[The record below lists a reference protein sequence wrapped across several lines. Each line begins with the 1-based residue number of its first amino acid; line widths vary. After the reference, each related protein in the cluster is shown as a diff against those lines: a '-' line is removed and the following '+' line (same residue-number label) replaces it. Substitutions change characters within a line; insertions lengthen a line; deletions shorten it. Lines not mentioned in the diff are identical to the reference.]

1 VEYKLMAGGLIPN
14 GAAEAGRLLLLTT
27 ADTEILAA
35 ARASERL
42 PEEFPKL
49 SCANP
54 AALEDPAAFFE
65 RELPGAGAVLV
76 RLLGG
81 RRAWPGGLEELR
93 RRCARLRVPLLAFG
107 GEAEPDAE
115 LAALSSVPSGT
126 VLEAFEYLRHGGVRN
141 TENLLRFVADT
152 VLMEGY
158 GFEPASPLPEVGIYH
173 PGLPE
178 DSTLEELLAR
188 HDPARPTVGVI
199 FYRAH
204 WMSGNTAFVDALV
217 EALEA
222 AGADALPVY
231 CYSLRAGPDGR
242 VQGLEILKDRVDC
255 LITTVLAGGG
265 SNAADARRS
274 GSPEEW
280 LEWDV
285 PALEELGVP
294 VIQGICTTSTREAWV
309 ASDAGLSPLDT
320 AWQVAIPEFDGRII
334 GVPFSFKERLGETS
348 PVGTPLT
355 LYKAHPE
362 RTARLAGLAAR
373 FANLGRIPNSEKRV
387 AVLLSNYP
395 TKHSRVGNAV
405 GLDTPA
411 SAIGLLDAMWKT
423 GYTVEGAPERGDEL
437 IHSLV
442 AAGGHDLEFLTEAQ
456 LGNAAGRL
464 GAKRYTEWFGRLP
477 EDLRSDVEE
486 HWGRPPGD
494 LYVDGDEFVVA
505 GLSFGNVFVGIQPPR
520 GFGEN
525 PIAIYHDPDLPPTHH
540 YLAAYWW
547 MIEEF
552 GADALVHLGKHGTLE
567 WLPGKSLGL
576 SPSCAPD
583 AALREVPLFYP
594 FVVNDPGE
602 GTQAK
607 RRAHATVVDHLI
619 PPMTRAET
627 YDDLAK
633 LEQLL
638 DEYYQVETLDPSKLP
653 AIRVRIWETLRNAE
667 LHRDLGVEEQPEE
680 FSDFLTH
687 VDGYLCEIKDLP
699 IRGGLHTLGETPDG
713 ESLRHLL
720 ASILRLGAGG
730 VPGLRVAAGA
740 AFGLDERV
748 LAENGGTRVEAP
760 SGLVEHFPGTMVTA
774 SDLLDRLEEAQQALL
789 RGMEE
794 RGWDAYAAGAVCQ
807 ETLGFAD
814 AGVERSLRFA
824 AEEVVPRLMRTPEEM
839 GNLLSGL
846 GGGYVPAGPSGSPTR
861 GLVNVLPT
869 GRNFYSVDPKAL
881 PSALSWEVGQGLAD
895 DLLRRYLEEEDRYPE
910 TVGIVVWGTAA
921 MRTQGDDVSEILAL
935 LGVRPVWNEE
945 SRRVFGLEVIPLKEL
960 GRPRI
965 DVTVRISGFFRDAF
979 PNLISLLDEAFTTVA
994 NLDEPDD
1001 MNFVN
1006 KHVGEEKSRG
1016 ADERRSTTRIF
1027 GSKPGAYG
1035 AGLLPLMDARNWRT
1049 DEDLA
1054 EVYAVWGGYAYGRG
1068 LDGVEAREA
1077 MESNLRRTEVAVKN
1091 VDNRE
1096 HDLFDSDDYFQYH
1109 GGMIAAVRALTGR
1122 DPKAYIGDSA
1132 DPSRVKTRDLSEE
1145 ARRVFR
1151 SRVANPKW
1159 ITAMRRH
1166 GYKGAFELSATVDYL
1181 FGYDATAGVVEDWMY
1196 SDVTR
1201 KYVLDQE
1208 VRDFMQQSN
1217 PWALRAISERL
1228 LEATQ
1233 RGLWSEPDTED
1244 LEALKQVY
1252 LENEGMLEEGIS

>member
-1 VEYKLMAGGLIPN
+1 MAD
-14 GAAEAGRLLLLTT
+14 GATVAGRLLLLTT

-35 ARASERL
+35 ATASERL
-42 PEEFPKL
+42 PEGFPEL
-49 SCANP
+49 RCANP
-54 AALEDPAAFFE
+54 STLDDPAAFLE
-65 RELPGAGAVLV
+65 RELPEAGAVLV

-81 RRAWPGGLEELR
+81 RRAWPEGLEEVR
-93 RRCARLRVPLLAFG
+93 RGCARLRVPLLAFG

-115 LAALSSVPSGT
+115 LTALSSVPSGT
-126 VLEAFEYLRHGGVRN
+126 VLEAYEYLRHGGIRN

-158 GFEPASPLPEVGIYH
+158 GFEPASALPDVGVYH

-178 DSTLEELLAR
+178 DSTVEELLER
-188 HDPARPTVGVI
+188 HDPAHPTVGVV

-204 WMSGNTAFVDALV
+204 WMSGNTAFVDTLV

-222 AGADALPVY
+222 AGANALPVY
-231 CYSLRAGPDGR
+231 CYSLRAGPDGE
-242 VQGLEILKDRVDC
+242 VQALELVKDRVDC

-274 GSPEEW
+274 NSPEEW

-285 PALEELGVP
+285 PALEGLGMP
-294 VIQGICTTSTREAWV
+294 VIQGICTTSTREAWL

-334 GVPFSFKERLGETS
+334 GVPFSFKERLGEGS
-348 PVGTPLT
+348 AVGAQLT
-355 LYKAHPE
+355 FYEANPE
-362 RTARLAGLAAR
+362 RTGRLAGLAAR
-373 FANLGRIPNSEKRV
+373 FASLGRVSNSKKRV
-387 AVLLSNYP
+387 AVVLSNYP

-411 SAIGLLDAMWKT
+411 SAIRLLDAMLEA
-423 GYTVEGAPERGDEL
+423 GYVVEGAPDNGDDL
-437 IHSLV
+437 IHSLI
-442 AAGGHDLEFLTEAQ
+442 AAGGHDLEFLTGDQ
-456 LGNAAGRL
+456 LADASGRL
-464 GAKRYTEWFGRLP
+464 DAKRYADWFDRLP
-477 EDLRSDVEE
+477 EALRCGVEE

-494 LYVDGDEFVVA
+494 LYVDDGDFVVA

-547 MIEEF
+547 TIEVF
-552 GADALVHLGKHGTLE
+552 GADAIVHLGKHGTLE

-583 AALREVPLFYP
+583 AALRDVPLFYP

-607 RRAHATVVDHLI
+607 RRAHATVIDHLI

-699 IRGGLHTLGETPDG
+699 IRGGLHVLGETPEG
-713 ESLRHLL
+713 EPLRHLL
-720 ASILRLGAGG
+720 ASILRLGAGE
-730 VPGLRVAAGA
+730 VPGLRRAACS
-740 AFGLDERV
+740 AFGLDEKF
-748 LAENGGTRVEAP
+748 LAENGGTKVEVP
-760 SGLVEHFPGTMVTA
+760 PGLTDRFSVVVATA
-774 SDLLDRLEEAQQALL
+774 SDLLDVLEEAQQVLL
-789 RGMEE
+789 QEMAA
-794 RGWDAYAAGAVCQ
+794 RGWEAQAAGPVCQ
-807 ETLGFAD
+807 EVLGVAD

-839 GNLLSGL
+839 GNLLTGL

-881 PSALSWEVGQGLAD
+881 PSALSWEVGRGLAD
-895 DLLRRYLEEEDRYPE
+895 DLLRRHLEEERRYPE
-910 TVGIVVWGTAA
+910 MVGIVVWGTAA
-921 MRTQGDDVSEILAL
+921 MRTQGDDIAEILAL

-945 SRRVFGLEVIPLKEL
+945 SRRVVGLEAIPPGEL

-979 PNLISLLDEAFTTVA
+979 PNLISLMDEAFTTVA
-994 NLDEPDD
+994 DLDEPEDT
-1001 MNFVN
+1001 NFVK
-1006 KHVGEEKSRG
+1006 KHANEEKKKG

-1049 DEDLA
+1049 DENLA

-1068 LDGVEAREA
+1068 LDGVEARGA

-1091 VDNRE
+1091 IDNRE

-1109 GGMIAAVRALTGR
+1109 GGMIAAVRALTGH

-1159 ITAMRRH
+1159 IRAMQRH

-1196 SDVTR
+1196 TDVTR
-1201 KYVLDQE
+1201 KYVLDE
-1208 VRDFMQQSN
+1208 RVRGFMRQSN

-1228 LEATQ
+1228 LEAAQ
-1233 RGLWSEPDTED
+1233 RGLWSEPEAED
-1244 LEALKQVY
+1244 LEALKRAY

>member
-1 VEYKLMAGGLIPN
+1 MPETLNSKLLFV
-14 GAAEAGRLLLLTT
+14 TT
-27 ADTEILAA
+27 ADTEILATA
-35 ARASERL
+35 KASERL
-42 PEEFPKL
+42 PEDFPDL
-49 SCANP
+49 VCANP
-54 AALEDPAAFFE
+54 AALGDPSSFFE
-65 RELPGAGAVLV
+65 RELPQAGAVLV

-81 RRAWPGGLEELR
+81 RRAWSEGLEELR
-93 RRCARLRVPLLAFG
+93 RRCTRLGVPLLAFG

-115 LAALSSVPSGT
+115 LTALSTVPSGT
-126 VLEAFEYLRHGGVRN
+126 VLEAFEYLRHGGVHN

-158 GFEPASPLPEVGIYH
+158 GFEPAYTLPEVGVYH

-178 DSTLEELLAR
+178 GTTVEDLLAR
-188 HDPARPTVGVI
+188 QDPALPTVGVI

-204 WMSGNTAFVDALV
+204 WMSGNTAFVDTLV
-217 EALEA
+217 EDLEA
-222 AGADALPVY
+222 AGANALPLY
-231 CYSLRAGPDGR
+231 CYSLRAGPAGE
-242 VQGLEILKDRVDC
+242 VQALELLKDRVDC

-285 PALEELGVP
+285 PALEGLGVP
-294 VIQGICTTSTREAWV
+294 VIQGISTTSTRDAWL

-334 GVPFSFKERLGETS
+334 GVPFSFKERLGEGS
-348 PVGTPLT
+348 PVGAPLT
-355 LYKAHPE
+355 LYKADPE

-373 FANLGRIPNSEKRV
+373 FASLGRVPNAHTRV

-411 SAIGLLDAMWKT
+411 SAIRLLDAMRSA
-423 GYTVEGAPERGDEL
+423 GYAVEDVPESGDEL
-437 IHSLV
+437 IHSLI
-442 AAGGHDLEFLTEAQ
+442 AAGGHDLEFLTAEQ
-456 LGNAAGRL
+456 LGDATGRL
-464 GAKRYTEWFGRLP
+464 DAERYAEWFGRLP
-477 EDLRSDVEE
+477 ESLRNDVEE

-494 LYVDGDEFVVA
+494 LYVDDGDFVVA

-552 GADALVHLGKHGTLE
+552 GADAIVHLGKHGTLE

-583 AALREVPLFYP
+583 AALRDVPLFYP

-602 GTQAK
+602 GTQAN
-607 RRAHATVVDHLI
+607 RRAHATVIDDMI

-627 YDDLAK
+627 YNDLAK

-653 AIRVRIWETLRNAE
+653 AIRVRIWETLREAE

-730 VPGLRVAAGA
+730 VPGLRVATGA

-760 SGLVEHFPGTMVTA
+760 SGLVEHFPGTVVTA

-794 RGWDAYAAGAVCQ
+794 RGWDAYAAGAVSQ

-824 AEEVVPRLMRTPEEM
+824 AEDVVPRLMRTPEEM
-839 GNLLSGL
+839 GNLLFGL
-846 GGGYVPAGPSGSPTR
+846 EGGYVPAGPSGSPTR

-881 PSALSWEVGQGLAD
+881 PSQLSWEVGRELAEN
-895 DLLRRYLEEEDRYPE
+895 LLRRYLEEEGRHPE
-910 TVGIVVWGTAA
+910 SVGIVVWGTAA
-921 MRTQGDDVSEILAL
+921 MRTQGDDVAEIMAL
-935 LGVRPVWNEE
+935 IGVRPEWNEE
-945 SRRVFGLEVIPLKEL
+945 SRRVTGLEVIPLEDL

-979 PNLISLLDEAFTTVA
+979 PNLISLVDDAVRAVA
-994 NLDEPDD
+994 SLDEPDE
-1001 MNFVN
+1001 MNFVR
-1006 KHVGEEKSRG
+1006 KHAKEERDAGAGERS
-1016 ADERRSTTRIF
+1016 STTRIF

-1035 AGLLPLMDARNWRT
+1035 AGLLPLIDARNWRD

-1054 EVYAVWGGYAYGRG
+1054 EVYAVWGGYAYGKG

-1077 MESNLRRTEVAVKN
+1077 MESNLKRTEIAVKN
-1091 VDNRE
+1091 IDNRE

-1122 DPKAYIGDSA
+1122 NPKSYIGDSA
-1132 DPSRVKTRDLSEE
+1132 YPSRVKTRNLAEE
-1145 ARRVFR
+1145 ALRVFR

-1159 ITAMRRH
+1159 ISAMQRH

-1181 FGYDATAGVVEDWMY
+1181 FGYDATAGIVEDWMY
-1196 SDVTR
+1196 KDVTR
-1201 KYVLDQE
+1201 KYVLDEE
-1208 VRDFMQQSN
+1208 VRDFMRDSN

-1228 LEATQ
+1228 LEAAE
-1233 RGLWSEPDTED
+1233 RGLWSEPDPED
-1244 LEALKQVY
+1244 LNELKRYY
-1252 LENEGMLEEGIS
+1252 LETEGMLEEGET

>member
-1 VEYKLMAGGLIPN
+1 M
-14 GAAEAGRLLLLTT
+14 LLFLTT

-35 ARASERL
+35 AKAAEDL
-42 PEEFPKL
+42 PEGFPEVR
-49 SCANP
+49 CANP
-54 AALEDPAAFFE
+54 AKLEVPRAFFE
-65 RELPGAGAVLV
+65 EELPDARAVVV

-81 RRAWPGGLEELR
+81 RRAWPEGFEELR
-93 RRCARLRVPLLAFG
+93 RRCERLGIPLLALG

-115 LAALSSVPSGT
+115 LAALSTAPSGT
-126 VLEAFEYLRHGGVRN
+126 MAETFEYLRHGGVRN
-141 TENLLRFVADT
+141 TQNLFRFLADT
-152 VLMEGY
+152 LLVEGY
-158 GFEPASPLPEVGIYH
+158 GFEPPRNTPELGVYH

-178 DSTLEELLAR
+178 DSSLDELLAL
-188 HDPARPTVGVI
+188 HDAGRPTVGVV

-204 WMSGNTAFVDALV
+204 WMSGNTAFVDDLV
-217 EALEA
+217 EALEE
-222 AGADALPVY
+222 AGTNALPIY
-231 CYSLRAGPDGR
+231 CYSLRAYETGEVPALSMLRGR
-242 VQGLEILKDRVDC
+242 VES
-255 LITTVLAGGG
+255 LITTVLASGG
-265 SNAADARRS
+265 SNSAAAREAASRA
-274 GSPEEW
+274 GSPEDW
-280 LEWDV
+280 LEWEV
-285 PALEELGVP
+285 PALEGLDVP
-294 VIQGICTTSTREAWV
+294 VIQGICTTSSQRTWLS
-309 ASDAGLSPLDT
+309 SDAGLSSLDT

-334 GVPFSFKERLGETS
+334 GVPFSFKERTS
-348 PVGTPLT
+348 NGSTVGASLT
-355 LYKAHPE
+355 LYRAEPE
-362 RTARLAGLAAR
+362 RTRRLAGLAAR
-373 FANLGRIPNSEKRV
+373 FARLSRIPNADKKV

-411 SAIGLLDAMWKT
+411 SVIELLGALKEA
-423 GYTVEGAPERGDEL
+423 GYRVDGAPGEGDAL
-437 IHSLV
+437 IHALIN
-442 AAGGHDLEFLTEAQ
+442 AGGHDLEFLTEEQ
-456 LGNAAGRL
+456 LRGATGRL
-464 GAKRYTEWFGRLP
+464 DTERYVEWFDRLP
-477 EDLRSDVEE
+477 EELRADMEE
-486 HWGRPPGD
+486 HWGPPPGD
-494 LYVDGDEFVVA
+494 LYVDNGKFVVS

-547 MIEEF
+547 MIEEL
-552 GADALVHLGKHGTLE
+552 GVDAIVHLGKHGTLE

-583 AALREVPLFYP
+583 AVLRDVPLFYP

-627 YDDLAK
+627 YDDLAR

-653 AIRVRIWETLRNAE
+653 AIRVRIWETLRDAE

-680 FSDFLTH
+680 FGDFLNH

-699 IRGGLHTLGETPDG
+699 IRGGLHVLGRPPEG
-713 ESLRHLL
+713 EPLRHLV
-720 ASILRLGAGG
+720 AAILRLGAGE
-730 VPGLRVAAGA
+730 VPGLRRAVGTAY
-740 AFGLDERV
+740 GLDEKF
-748 LAENGGTRVEAP
+748 LAENGGVRAEAP
-760 SGLVEHFPGTMVTA
+760 EKLAERFPDVVATA
-774 SDLLDRLEEAQQALL
+774 SDLLDLLEEATQALL
-789 RGMEE
+789 LAMEE
-794 RGWDAYAAGAVCQ
+794 HGWDGSAAGEVC
-807 ETLGFAD
+807 EGTLGVAD
-814 AGVERSLRFA
+814 EGVARSLRFA
-824 AEEVVPRLMRTPEEM
+824 AGEVVPRLMRTPDEM

-846 GGGYVPAGPSGSPTR
+846 EGGYVPAGPSGSPTR

-881 PSALSWEVGQGLAD
+881 PSQLSWEVGKSLAD
-895 DLLRRYLEEEDRYPE
+895 DLLGRHLEEEGRYPE

-921 MRTQGDDVSEILAL
+921 MRTQGDDIAEILAL

-945 SRRVFGLEVIPLKEL
+945 SRRVTGLEVVPFDEL
-960 GRPRI
+960 DRPRI

-979 PNLISLLDEAFTTVA
+979 PNLISLIDEAVRTVVA
-994 NLDEPDD
+994 LDEPDE
-1001 MNFVN
+1001 MNFVR
-1006 KHVGEEKSRG
+1006 KHANEEKQNG
-1016 ADERRSTTRIF
+1016 ANDRQSTTRIF

-1035 AGLLPLMDARNWRT
+1035 AGLLPLMDARNWRD

-1054 EVYAVWGGYAYGRG
+1054 EVYAVWGGYAYGKD
-1068 LDGVEAREA
+1068 LDGVEAREE
-1077 MESNLRRTEVAVKN
+1077 MEANLRRTEVAVKN
-1091 VDNRE
+1091 IDNRE

-1159 ITAMRRH
+1159 IQAMQRH
-1166 GYKGAFELSATVDYL
+1166 SYKGAFELSATVDYL

-1196 SDVTR
+1196 RDVTR
-1201 KYVLDQE
+1201 KYVLDKE
-1208 VRDFMQQSN
+1208 VRDFMQESN

-1228 LEATQ
+1228 LEAAE
-1233 RGLWSEPDTED
+1233 RGLWSEPDPED
-1244 LEALKQVY
+1244 LDALKRAY
-1252 LENEGMLEEGIS
+1252 LENEGMLEEGRG

>member
-1 VEYKLMAGGLIPN
+1 MAGRLKAD
-14 GAAEAGRLLLLTT
+14 GAAEVGRLLLLTT

-42 PEEFPKL
+42 PEGFLEVR
-49 SCANP
+49 CANP
-54 AALEDPAAFFE
+54 IALEDPATFFG
-65 RELPGAGAVLV
+65 RELDGARVVLV

-81 RRAWPGGLEELR
+81 RRAWPEGLEELR
-93 RRCARLRVPLLAFG
+93 RRCARLRIPLLAFG

-115 LAALSSVPSGT
+115 LAALSTVPSGA
-126 VLEAFEYLRHGGVRN
+126 VLEAFEYLRHGGVGN

-158 GFEPASPLPEVGIYH
+158 GFEPASPLPEVGVYH

-178 DSTLEELLAR
+178 GSTVEELLAH
-188 HDPARPTVGVI
+188 HDAARPTVGVI
-199 FYRAH
+199 FYRTH
-204 WMSGNTAFVDALV
+204 WMSGNTAFVDDLTGSLE
-217 EALEA
+217 EA
-222 AGADALPVY
+222 GTNALPVY
-231 CYSLRAGPDGR
+231 CYSLRAGVDGG
-242 VQGLEILKDRVDC
+242 VAALKLLKDRVDC
-255 LITTVLAGGG
+255 LVTTVLAGGG
-265 SNAADARRS
+265 SNVADAHRS

-280 LEWDV
+280 LEWEV

-294 VIQGICTTSTREAWV
+294 VLQGICTTSTREAWL

-320 AWQVAIPEFDGRII
+320 AWQVAIPEFDGRIV
-334 GVPFSFKERLGETS
+334 GVPFSFKERLGDGS
-348 PVGTPLT
+348 PVGAPLT
-355 LYKAHPE
+355 LYKTDPE

-373 FANLGRIPNSEKRV
+373 FAGLGRSSNAEKKV
-387 AVLLSNYP
+387 AILLSNYP

-411 SAIGLLDAMWKT
+411 SAIGLLGAMSRA
-423 GYTVEGAPERGDEL
+423 GYAVEGAPDDGDQL
-437 IHSLV
+437 IHSLI
-442 AAGGHDLEFLTEAQ
+442 AAGGHDLEFLTGEQ
-456 LGNAAGRL
+456 LGDAAGRL
-464 GAKRYTEWFGRLP
+464 DTERYAEWFALLP
-477 EDLRSDVEE
+477 EGLQSEVVE
-486 HWGRPPGD
+486 HWGPPPGE
-494 LYVDGDEFVVA
+494 LYVDGGDFVVA

-552 GADALVHLGKHGTLE
+552 DANALVHLGKHGTLE

-583 AALREVPLFYP
+583 AVLRDVPLFYP

-638 DEYYQVETLDPSKLP
+638 DEYYQVEALDPSKLP
-653 AIRVRIWETLRNAE
+653 AIRVRIWETLREAE

-699 IRGGLHTLGETPDG
+699 IRGGLHVLGETPQG
-713 ESLRHLL
+713 EPLRHLL
-720 ASILRLGAGG
+720 ASVLRLGAGE
-730 VPGLRVAAGA
+730 VPGLRGATGA
-740 AFGLDERV
+740 AFGLDEKV
-748 LAENGGTRVEAP
+748 LAENGGMKVEAP
-760 SGLVEHFPGTMVTA
+760 PGLADRFPAVVATA
-774 SDLLDRLEEAQQALL
+774 SDLLDVLEEAQQALL
-789 RGMEE
+789 QGMEASD
-794 RGWDAYAAGAVCQ
+794 WDAEAAGTVSQ

-861 GLVNVLPT
+861 GLINVLPT

-895 DLLRRYLEEEDRYPE
+895 DLLRRHLEEEGRYPE

-921 MRTQGDDVSEILAL
+921 MRTQGDDVADILAL

-945 SRRVFGLEVIPLKEL
+945 SRRVVGLEVIPPDEL

-979 PNLISLLDEAFTTVA
+979 PNLISLMDEAFTTVA
-994 NLDEPDD
+994 DLDEPEEV
-1001 MNFVN
+1001 NFVK
-1006 KHVGEEKSRG
+1006 KHADEEKKNG

-1035 AGLLPLMDARNWRT
+1035 AGLLPLTDARNWRT
-1049 DEDLA
+1049 DQDLA

-1091 VDNRE
+1091 IDNRE

-1132 DPSRVKTRDLSEE
+1132 DPSRVKTRNLSEE

-1159 ITAMRRH
+1159 IHAMQRH

-1196 SDVTR
+1196 RDVTR
-1201 KYVLDQE
+1201 KYVLDEE

-1228 LEATQ
+1228 LEAAE
-1233 RGLWSEPDTED
+1233 RGLWSEPEAKD
-1244 LEALKQVY
+1244 LNALKQVY
-1252 LENEGMLEEGIS
+1252 LEAEGLLEERA

>member
-1 VEYKLMAGGLIPN
+1 MAGRLKAD
-14 GAAEAGRLLLLTT
+14 GAAEVGRLLLLTS

-42 PEEFPKL
+42 PEDFLEVR
-49 SCANP
+49 CANP
-54 AALEDPAAFFE
+54 IALEDPATFFD
-65 RELPGAGAVLV
+65 RELDGARVVLV

-81 RRAWPGGLEELR
+81 RRAWPEGLEELN
-93 RRCARLRVPLLAFG
+93 RRCARLGIPLLAFG

-115 LAALSSVPSGT
+115 LAALSTVPSGT

-158 GFEPASPLPEVGIYH
+158 GFEPASPLPEVGVYH
-173 PGLPE
+173 PRMPE
-178 DSTLEELLAR
+178 GSSVEELIAR
-188 HDPARPTVGVI
+188 HDPAQPTVGVV

-204 WMSGNTAFVDALV
+204 WMSGNTAFVDDLAY
-217 EALEA
+217 ALEQ
-222 AGADALPVY
+222 AGANALPVY
-231 CYSLRAGPDGR
+231 CYSLRSGADGD
-242 VQGLEILKDRVDC
+242 VAALTLLKSRVDC
-255 LITTVLAGGG
+255 LVTTVLAGGG
-265 SNAADARRS
+265 SNAADAHRS

-280 LEWDV
+280 LEWEV

-294 VIQGICTTSTREAWV
+294 VLQGICTTSTREAWL

-334 GVPFSFKERLGETS
+334 GVPFSFKERHGDDS
-348 PVGTPLT
+348 PVGAPLT
-355 LYKAHPE
+355 FYKTDPE

-373 FANLGRIPNSEKRV
+373 FAGLGRSANSEKKV
-387 AVLLSNYP
+387 AILLSNYP

-411 SAIGLLDAMWKT
+411 SAIGLLDAMREV
-423 GYTVEGAPERGDEL
+423 GYAVDEAPDDGDGL
-437 IHSLV
+437 IHSLI
-442 AAGGHDLEFLTEAQ
+442 AAGGNDLEFLTGDQ
-456 LGNAAGRL
+456 LGDAAGRL
-464 GAKRYTEWFGRLP
+464 DTERYAELFSLLP
-477 EDLRSDVEE
+477 EELRSEVEE
-486 HWGRPPGD
+486 HWGPPPGD
-494 LYVDGDEFVVA
+494 LYVDGGDFVVA
-505 GLSFGNVFVGIQPPR
+505 GLVFGNVFVGIQPPR

-552 GADALVHLGKHGTLE
+552 GAEAVVHLGKHGTLE

-583 AALREVPLFYP
+583 AVLRDVPLFYP
-594 FVVNDPGE
+594 CVVNDPGE

-619 PPMTRAET
+619 PPMTRADT

-653 AIRVRIWETLRNAE
+653 AIRVQIWETLRDAE

-680 FSDFLTH
+680 FSDFITH

-699 IRGGLHTLGETPDG
+699 IRGGLHILGETPEN
-713 ESLRHLL
+713 ESLRHLV
-720 ASILRLGAGG
+720 ASILRLGAGEI
-730 VPGLRVAAGA
+730 PGLRRAVGN
-740 AFGLDERV
+740 AFDLDERSM
-748 LAENGGTRVEAP
+748 AENGGVKAESPPALAER
-760 SGLVEHFPGTMVTA
+760 FPGVVATA
-774 SDLLDRLEEAQQALL
+774 SDLLDKLEEAQQALL
-789 RGMEE
+789 LALEAH
-794 RGWDAYAAGAVCQ
+794 GWESGAAGAVCQ
-807 ETLGFAD
+807 EVLGVAD
-814 AGVERSLRFA
+814 PGVASALRFA
-824 AEEVVPRLMRTPEEM
+824 ANEVVPRLIRTPEEM

-846 GGGYVPAGPSGSPTR
+846 EGGYVRAGPSGSPTR

-881 PSALSWEVGQGLAD
+881 PSQLSWEVGQALAD
-895 DLLRRYLEEEDRYPE
+895 DLLRRYLDEEGRYPE
-910 TVGIVVWGTAA
+910 SVGIVVWGTAA
-921 MRTQGDDVSEILAL
+921 MRTQGDDVAEILAL
-935 LGVRPVWNEE
+935 LGVKPVWNEE
-945 SRRVFGLEVIPLKEL
+945 SRRVTGLQVLPLEEL
-960 GRPRI
+960 DRPRI

-979 PNLISLLDEAFTTVA
+979 PNLISLLDDAFTTVA
-994 NLDEPDD
+994 ALDEPDD
-1001 MNFVN
+1001 MNLLK
-1006 KHVGEEKSRG
+1006 KHAGEEKTEG
-1016 ADERRSTTRIF
+1016 VDERRATTRIF

-1049 DEDLA
+1049 DDDLA

-1068 LDGVEAREA
+1068 LDGIEAREA
-1077 MESNLRRTEVAVKN
+1077 MESNLRRTEIAVKN
-1091 VDNRE
+1091 IDNRE

-1159 ITAMRRH
+1159 IVAMQRH

-1196 SDVTR
+1196 NDVTR
-1201 KYVLDQE
+1201 KYVLDEE
-1208 VRDFMQQSN
+1208 VREFMQQSN

-1228 LEATQ
+1228 LEAAQ
-1233 RGLWSEPDTED
+1233 RGLWSEPDTEE

-1252 LENEGMLEEGIS
+1252 LENEGMLEEGPP

>member
-1 VEYKLMAGGLIPN
+1 MADRLKAD
-14 GAAEAGRLLLLTT
+14 GAAGACRLLLLTT

-42 PEEFPKL
+42 PESFPEVR
-49 SCANP
+49 CANP
-54 AALEDPAAFFE
+54 VTLEDPASFLDG
-65 RELPGAGAVLV
+65 ELPVARVVLV

-81 RRAWPGGLEELR
+81 RRAWPEGLEEVR
-93 RRCARLRVPLLAFG
+93 RRCARLGIPLLAFG

-115 LAALSSVPSGT
+115 LTALSLAPSGT
-126 VLEAFEYLRHGGVRN
+126 VLEAFEYLRHGGVGN

-158 GFEPASPLPEVGIYH
+158 GFEPASPLPEVGVYH
-173 PGLPE
+173 PQVPE
-178 DSTLEELLAR
+178 GSSVEELLAR
-188 HDPARPTVGVI
+188 HDPLRPTVGVI

-204 WMSGNTAFVDALV
+204 WMSGNTAFVDDLV
-217 EALEA
+217 DALEQS
-222 AGADALPVY
+222 GTNALPVY
-231 CYSLRAGPDGR
+231 CYSLRSGADGA
-242 VQGLEILKDRVDC
+242 VPALELLKDRVDS
-255 LITTVLAGGG
+255 LVTTVLAGGG
-265 SNAADARRS
+265 SNAADAHRS

-280 LEWDV
+280 LEWEV
-285 PALEELGVP
+285 PALEELHVP
-294 VIQGICTTSTREAWV
+294 VLQGISTTSTREAWL

-334 GVPFSFKERLGETS
+334 GVPFSFKERLGDGS
-348 PVGTPLT
+348 PVGAPLT
-355 LYKAHPE
+355 LYKTDPE
-362 RTARLAGLAAR
+362 RTSRLAGLATR
-373 FANLGRIPNSEKRV
+373 FAKLGRVANAEKRV
-387 AVLLSNYP
+387 AILLSNYP

-411 SAIGLLDAMWKT
+411 SAIGLLGAMRQA
-423 GYTVEGAPERGDEL
+423 GYAVDGAPNDGDDL
-437 IHSLV
+437 IHSLI
-442 AAGGHDLEFLTEAQ
+442 AAGGHDLEFLTGDQ

-464 GAKRYTEWFGRLP
+464 HAELYAEWFARLP
-477 EDLRSDVEE
+477 EELRSEVEE
-486 HWGRPPGD
+486 HWGPPPGD
-494 LYVDGDEFVVA
+494 LYVDGDDFVVA
-505 GLSFGNVFVGIQPPR
+505 GLTFGNVFVGIQPPR

-547 MIEEF
+547 MIERF
-552 GADALVHLGKHGTLE
+552 GADVIVHLGKHGTLE

-583 AALREVPLFYP
+583 AVLRDVPLFYP

-619 PPMTRAET
+619 PPMTRADT

-653 AIRVRIWETLRNAE
+653 AIRVSIWETLRDAE

-699 IRGGLHTLGETPDG
+699 IRGGLHILGEAPEG
-713 ESLRHLL
+713 EPLRHLV
-720 ASILRLGAGG
+720 ASILRLGAGEI
-730 VPGLRVAAGA
+730 PGLRRAIAN
-740 AFGLDERV
+740 AFDLDERFMV
-748 LAENGGTRVEAP
+748 ENGGAKVEAP
-760 SGLVEHFPGTMVTA
+760 AALAERFPGTVATA

-789 RGMEE
+789 LALEAS
-794 RGWDAYAAGAVCQ
+794 GWEAEYAGEVCRAV
-807 ETLGFAD
+807 LGFTD
-814 AGVERSLRFA
+814 PGVVTSLRFA
-824 AEEVVPRLMRTPEEM
+824 AHEVVPRLIRTPEEM
-839 GNLLSGL
+839 GNMLSGL
-846 GGGYVPAGPSGSPTR
+846 EGGYVPAGPSGSPTR

-881 PSALSWEVGQGLAD
+881 PSQLSWEVGQGLAD
-895 DLLRRYLEEEDRYPE
+895 DLLRRYLEEEGRYPE
-910 TVGIVVWGTAA
+910 SVGIVVWGTAA
-921 MRTQGDDVSEILAL
+921 MRTQGDDISEILAL

-945 SRRVFGLEVIPLKEL
+945 SRRVTGLEVIPPGEL

-979 PNLISLLDEAFTTVA
+979 PNLISLLDDAFTTVA
-994 NLDEPDD
+994 TLDEPDD
-1001 MNFVN
+1001 TNFVK
-1006 KHVGEEKSRG
+1006 KHAGEEQSEG

-1077 MESNLRRTEVAVKN
+1077 MESNLRRTEIAVKN
-1091 VDNRE
+1091 IDNRE

-1159 ITAMRRH
+1159 IGAMQRH

-1196 SDVTR
+1196 EDVTR
-1201 KYVLDQE
+1201 KYVLDEE
-1208 VRDFMQQSN
+1208 VRDFMQESN

-1228 LEATQ
+1228 LEAAE
-1233 RGLWSEPDTED
+1233 RGLWSEPNTED

-1252 LENEGMLEEGIS
+1252 LENEGILEEQA

>member
-1 VEYKLMAGGLIPN
+1 MPDASKTAKLLFV
-14 GAAEAGRLLLLTT
+14 TT

-35 ARASERL
+35 ARASELL
-42 PEEFPKL
+42 PDDFPTL
-49 SCANP
+49 ICANP
-54 AALEDPAAFFE
+54 AALDSPAEFLE
-65 RELPGAGAVLV
+65 GELPGARAVLV

-81 RRAWPGGLEELR
+81 QRAWPEGLEELR
-93 RRCARLRVPLLAFG
+93 RRCVRLRVPLLAFG

-115 LAALSSVPSGT
+115 LVALSTVPSGT
-126 VLEAFEYLRHGGVRN
+126 VLEAFAYLRHGGVRN

-158 GFEPASPLPEVGIYH
+158 GFEPASALPEVGVYH
-173 PGLPE
+173 RELPE
-178 DSTLEELLAR
+178 GSTVEELLAR
-188 HDPARPTVGVI
+188 QDPARPTVGVI

-204 WMSGNTAFVDALV
+204 WMSGNTPFVDALV
-217 EALEA
+217 EALDA

-242 VQGLEILKDRVDC
+242 VPALEMLRGRVDC
-255 LITTVLAGGG
+255 LVTTVLAGGG
-265 SNAADARRS
+265 SNAADALRA
-274 GSPEEW
+274 GSPEGW
-280 LEWDV
+280 LEWEV

-294 VIQGICTTSTREAWV
+294 VIQGISTTSTREAWL

-320 AWQVAIPEFDGRII
+320 AWQVAIPEFDGRIV
-334 GVPFSFKERLGETS
+334 GVPFSFKERLGEDS
-348 PVGTPLT
+348 PVGAPLT
-355 LYKAHPE
+355 LYRADPE

-373 FANLGRIPNSEKRV
+373 FSGLGRRPNPEKKV
-387 AVLLSNYP
+387 AILLSNYP

-411 SAIGLLDAMWKT
+411 SAIGLLRAMRLA
-423 GYTVEGAPERGDEL
+423 GYAVEGAPEDGDEL
-437 IHSLV
+437 IHALI
-442 AAGGHDLEFLTEAQ
+442 AAGGHDPEFLTAVQ

-464 GAKRYTEWFGRLP
+464 DAGRYAEWFGRLP
-477 EDLRSDVEE
+477 EDLRGEVEE
-486 HWGRPPGD
+486 HWGPPPGD
-494 LYVDGDEFVVA
+494 LYVDDGDFVVA

-552 GADALVHLGKHGTLE
+552 GADAIVHLGKHGTLE

-576 SPSCAPD
+576 SSSCAPD
-583 AALREVPLFYP
+583 AVLRDVPLFYP

-653 AIRVRIWETLRNAE
+653 AIRVRIWETLREAE

-699 IRGGLHTLGETPDG
+699 IRGGLHVLGETP
-713 ESLRHLL
+713 EVEPLRHLL
-720 ASILRLGAGG
+720 ASILRLGAGE
-730 VPGLRVAAGA
+730 VPGLRHSIGA
-740 AFGLDERV
+740 AYGLDEKS
-748 LAENGGTRVEAP
+748 LAENGGTKVETP
-760 SGLVEHFPGTMVTA
+760 SGIAERFPGTVVTA

-789 RGMEE
+789 FALEE
-794 RGWDAYAAGAVCQ
+794 CGWDPDFAGTVC
-807 ETLGFAD
+807 EEVLGFAD
-814 AGVERSLRFA
+814 AGVGRALRFA

-846 GGGYVPAGPSGSPTR
+846 EGGYVPAGPSGSPTR

-881 PSALSWEVGQGLAD
+881 PSALSGEVGQGLAD
-895 DLLRRYLEEEDRYPE
+895 DLLRRYLEEEGRYPE

-921 MRTQGDDVSEILAL
+921 MRTQGDDVSEIMAL

-945 SRRVFGLEVIPLKEL
+945 SRRVVGLEVIPLKEL

-979 PNLISLLDEAFTTVA
+979 PNLISLLDEACTTTA
-994 NLDEPDD
+994 ELDDPDD
-1001 MNFVN
+1001 MNFIK
-1006 KHVGEEKSRG
+1006 KHASEERNQG

-1091 VDNRE
+1091 IDNRE

-1109 GGMIAAVRALTGR
+1109 GGMIAAVRALTGS

-1159 ITAMRRH
+1159 IRAMQRH

-1208 VRDFMQQSN
+1208 ARDFMQQSN

-1228 LEATQ
+1228 LEAAQ

-1252 LENEGMLEEGIS
+1252 LDNEGMLEEGIS